1 MHEWGITESVVK
13 EIIKQ
18 ADENGLKKVNK
29 VRLSLGEESGLT
41 SDSLEFCFQCLA
53 EGTVAQTATLE
64 IEKGT
69 GRGVTIDSLEGEKE
83 DDLSKGE

>member
-13 EIIKQ
+13 EIIRQ

-29 VRLSLGEESGLT
+29 VRLSLGKESGLT

-69 GRGVTIDSLEGEKE
+69 GRGVTLNSLEGEKE